1 MENNIGMFGKGRV
14 INGRIVFTEVLNG
27 RGFNHEVTRPEV
39 KPVITRAPSVQHGVS
54 MIKETIEVPSFMNKQ
69 ARPSRQTGVTG
80 DDSDAGVGAGELLL
94 EGGGK
99 SFSETRGGKTR
110 AGGEKIAEALEDI
123 FNHIGKKIRRSPV
136 IKQVTDYFFG
146 EEE

>member
-39 KPVITRAPSVQHGVS
+39 KPVITREPSVQHGVS
-54 MIKETIEVPSFMNKQ
+54 MIKETIEVPSFMKKEL
-69 ARPSRQTGVTG
+69 RPAAPIEPVSNVIHVNFAK
-80 DDSDAGVGAGELLL
+80 DDDKE
-94 EGGGK
+94 EDERDK
-99 SFSETRGGKTR
+99 
-110 AGGEKIAEALEDI
+110 GEKIAEALEDI